1 MSDDKKEKI
10 LKEEDFI
17 NCPKYRNSIKHT
29 INKFP
34 DGIEN
39 HLIAKYLMI
48 SEEEV
53 EENYQEAIKK
63 LREMVL
69 K

>member
-1 MSDDKKEKI
+1 MTDDKKQKI
-10 LKEEDFI
+10 LNEEDYI

-34 DGIEN
+34 DGIDS

-53 EENYQEAIKK
+53 EENYKDAIEKLKK
-63 LREMVL
+63 MVL